1 MINSIIL
8 ESNKISEL
16 LITSFFNNAR
26 IDVTASYCE
35 RVDSKKIFEIVDY
48 SAPSC
53 IVIEYELYCD
63 NIYDIISNIR
73 QIVPECVIIIVSNKI
88 KKSVKKQLINAT
100 VDEVFIKPIIDTH
113 FYRAIRMLV
122 YN

>member
-1 MINSIIL
+1 MLNCIIL

-16 LITSFFNNAR
+16 LITSFFHNAK
-26 IDVTASYCE
+26 IDVVASYCE
-35 RVDSKKIFEIVDY
+35 RVDSRALYEIVDNA
-48 SAPSC
+48 APSC
-53 IVIEYELYCD
+53 IVIEFELYCD

-73 QIVPECVIIIVSNKI
+73 QIVPKCVIIVVSNKL
-88 KKSVKKQLINAT
+88 KSNDRKQLISAK
-100 VDEVFIKPIIDTH
+100 VDDIFIKPIIDTH